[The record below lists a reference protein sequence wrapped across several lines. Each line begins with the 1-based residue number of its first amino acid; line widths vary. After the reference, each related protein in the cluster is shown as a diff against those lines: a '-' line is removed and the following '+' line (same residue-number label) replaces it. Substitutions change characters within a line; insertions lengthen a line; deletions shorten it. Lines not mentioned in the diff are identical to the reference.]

1 MKYFFETYGCQMN
14 KAESAA
20 IEQVLLQRNW
30 SSVDSGEIA
39 DLVIINTCSV
49 RATAESRIAGR
60 LGKYTSIRKQ
70 RKKKGESF
78 TLVVT
83 GCMAERLRKK
93 LKEDFPVVDYVIGNF
108 QKQHFSD
115 IAISIEKASL
125 KNTQIFTLKQKNIK
139 DFEDEP
145 VYTFAPYSAEP
156 GAFQAFVPIMHG
168 CNNFCTFCIVPY
180 VRGREVSRNPDDIL
194 NEIDELSKKGV
205 KEITVLGQNVNSF
218 MWKDEGGCTDFP
230 SLMKKIAIRLE
241 ETSSPIEWVRF
252 MSSHPKDLSDKLI
265 DVIAEHRVLCRH
277 IHLPVQ
283 HGSTKI
289 LASMNRRYSREN
301 YIALVDMIKAKIPN
315 VSLTTDILLGF
326 PGETEEDF
334 EQTLALIEAIQYEMA
349 YMYYYNP
356 REGTP
361 ACDFPHQVDMETKKR
376 RLAKLITIQRAI
388 SHSIYEKRIGK
399 VVRVIAEGYSKDSN
413 LELIGRT
420 EEDSHVVFK
429 ATKDFI
435 GSFVNVHLDELHGN
449 TFRGTMIEE

>member
-1 MKYFFETYGCQMN
+1 MN
-14 KAESAA
+14 KAESAS
-20 IEQVLLQRNW
+20 IEQVLLQRGWTTAN
-30 SSVDSGEIA
+30 SGDIA

-70 RKKKGESF
+70 RKKKGETF

-83 GCMAERLRKK
+83 GCMAERLRDELIK
-93 LKEDFPVVDYVIGNF
+93 DFPVVDYAIGNF
-108 QKQHFSD
+108 QKQHFAD
-115 IAISIEKASL
+115 IAINIEKENV
-125 KNTQIFTLKQKNIK
+125 KNTQSFTLKPKPIK

-168 CNNFCTFCIVPY
+168 CNNFCTYCIVPY
-180 VRGREVSRNPDDIL
+180 VRGREISRNPIDIIH
-194 NEIDELSKKGV
+194 EIDSLSKQGV
-205 KEITVLGQNVNSF
+205 KEITVLGQNVNSYT
-218 MWKDEGGCTDFP
+218 WKDENGEIDFP
-230 SLMKKIAIRLE
+230 LLMEKIAIRLE
-241 ETSSPIEWVRF
+241 KTSSPIEWVRF

-289 LASMNRRYSREN
+289 LESMNRKYTRED
-301 YIALVDMIKAKIPN
+301 YLSLVDRIKAKIPK
-315 VSLTTDILLGF
+315 VSLTTDILIGF
-326 PGETEEDF
+326 PGETNEDF
-334 EQTLALIEAIQYEMA
+334 EQTLNLIRKVQYEMA

-361 ACDFPHQVDMETKKR
+361 ACNFENQVDMEIKKE
-376 RLAKLITIQRAI
+376 RLAEVIVIQRAI
-388 SHSIYEKRIGK
+388 TNGMYRERLGQ
-399 VVRVIAEGYSKDSN
+399 VVRVIAEGYSKDSK

-420 EEDSHVVFK
+420 EEDAHVVFK
-429 ATKDFI
+429 AGEEHI
-435 GSFVNVHLDELHGN
+435 GTFVNVRLDELHGN
-449 TFRGTMIEE
+449 TFRGTIL

>member
-14 KAESAA
+14 KAESAS
-20 IEQVLLQRNW
+20 IEQVLLQRGW
-30 SSVDSGEIA
+30 SSVDTGEIA

-70 RKKKGESF
+70 RKKKGEAF

-83 GCMAERLRKK
+83 GCMAERLKDD
-93 LKEDFPVVDYVIGNF
+93 LKRDFPVVDYAIGNF
-108 QKQHFSD
+108 QKQHFAD
-115 IAISIEKASL
+115 IAISIEKENL
-125 KNTQIFTLKQKNIK
+125 KNTQNYALKPKPIK
-139 DFEDEP
+139 DFEAEP

-168 CNNFCTFCIVPY
+168 CNNFCTYCIVPY
-180 VRGREVSRNPDDIL
+180 VRGREVSRNPNEIL
-194 NEIDELSKKGV
+194 TEIDELSKQGV

-218 MWKDEGGCTDFP
+218 MWKDENGDIDFP
-230 SLMKKIAIRLE
+230 TLMEKIALRLE
-241 ETSSPIEWVRF
+241 ETKSPIEWVRF

-277 IHLPVQ
+277 IHIPVQ

-289 LASMNRRYSREN
+289 LESMNRKYTREE
-301 YIALVDMIKAKIPN
+301 YLSLVDRIRAKIPK

-326 PGETEEDF
+326 PGETNDDY
-334 EQTLALIEAIQYEMA
+334 EQTLDLVEKVQYEMA

-356 REGTP
+356 RTGTP
-361 ACDFPHQVDMETKKR
+361 ACDFPDQVDVEVKKE
-376 RLAKLITIQRAI
+376 RLAKLIDMQRAI
-388 SHSIYEKRIGK
+388 INTMYKERIGR
-399 VVRVIAEGYSKDSN
+399 VVRVIAESFSKDSK

-420 EEDSHVVFK
+420 EEDAHVVFK
-429 ATKDFI
+429 AGEDVI
-435 GSFVNVHLDELHGN
+435 GSFVNVRLDELHGN
-449 TFRGTMIEE
+449 TFRGTMI

>member
-1 MKYFFETYGCQMN
+1 MN
-14 KAESAA
+14 KAESAS
-20 IEQVLLQRNW
+20 IEQVLLQRGWTTAN
-30 SSVDSGEIA
+30 SGDIA

-70 RKKKGESF
+70 RKKKGETF

-83 GCMAERLRKK
+83 GCMAERLRDELIK
-93 LKEDFPVVDYVIGNF
+93 DFPVVDYTIGNF
-108 QKQHFSD
+108 QKQHFAD
-115 IAISIEKASL
+115 IAINIEKENV
-125 KNTQIFTLKQKNIK
+125 KNTQSFTVKPKPIK

-168 CNNFCTFCIVPY
+168 CNNFCTYCIVPY
-180 VRGREVSRNPDDIL
+180 VRGREISRNPIDIIH
-194 NEIDELSKKGV
+194 EIDVLSKQGV
-205 KEITVLGQNVNSF
+205 KEITVLGQNVNSYT
-218 MWKDEGGCTDFP
+218 WKDENGEIDFP
-230 SLMKKIAIRLE
+230 TLMEKIAIRLE
-241 ETSSPIEWVRF
+241 KTSSPIEWVRF

-289 LASMNRRYSREN
+289 LESMNRKYTRED
-301 YIALVDMIKAKIPN
+301 YLSLVARIKAKIPN

-326 PGETEEDF
+326 PGETNEDF
-334 EQTLALIEAIQYEMA
+334 EQTLDLIEKVQYEMA
-349 YMYYYNP
+349 YMYYFNP

-361 ACDFPHQVDMETKKR
+361 ACDFPNQVDMEVKKE
-376 RLAKLITIQRAI
+376 RLAKLIVMQRTITNTMYQGRL
-388 SHSIYEKRIGK
+388 GQ
-399 VVRVIAEGYSKDSN
+399 VVRVIAEGYSKDSK

-420 EEDSHVVFK
+420 EEDAHVVFK
-429 ATKDFI
+429 AGEEHI
-435 GSFVNVHLDELHGN
+435 GTFVNVRLDELHGN
-449 TFRGTMIEE
+449 TFRGTIL